1 MGCFALP
8 MKGSFLALPPPPRGP
23 AEGAGRGR
31 RAAPFALIGGITLSV
46 FLIFNWS
53 ILGHAGEE
61 VVVALALA
69 LVASWLLVP
78 WASLP
83 RQAQALLPALAL
95 LLIVAMQVFALP
107 RDKDVT
113 ALMILPVLWSALY
126 GSAAEALAVTGSA
139 IGTAVALQ
147 VVAVI
152 TGQPVGLTGWTE
164 LVALSGAMLLIVYF
178 TVAARS
184 HARTDALTRI
194 GNRRTWD
201 EILAHEIERARRS
214 SAPLTVA
221 LIDLDHFKRFNDAFG
236 HPAGDRHLAESA
248 AAWSGSLR
256 ATDVIARIGGE
267 EFAVLLVDADD
278 HTARSVL
285 RRLAAATPNGQT
297 CSIGMARWNGME
309 DASTLMR
316 RADDALYAAKAAGRS
331 RIVAS
336 EEPVNDAGPPK
347 GGPVIHSAARA
358 A

>member
-1 MGCFALP
+1 MGCFAVP

-61 VVVALALA
+61 VVVSLAVA

-83 RQAQALLPALAL
+83 RRAQAVLPALAL
-95 LLIVAMQVFALP
+95 VLIVAMQVFALP
-107 RDKDVT
+107 LDRDIT

-126 GSAAEALAVTGSA
+126 GSAAEALVVTGSA
-139 IGTAVALQ
+139 IGTSVVLQ
-147 VVAVI
+147 VVATI
-152 TGQPVGLTGWTE
+152 TGQPVGFTGWTE
-164 LVALSGAMLLIVYF
+164 LVALSGAMLLIMYF
-178 TVAARS
+178 TVSARS
-184 HARTDALTRI
+184 HARTDALTRV
-194 GNRRTWD
+194 GNRRAWD
-201 EILAHEIERARRS
+201 EILAHEVERARRYP
-214 SAPLTVA
+214 APLTVA
-221 LIDLDHFKRFNDAFG
+221 LIDLDNFKRFNDVFG
-236 HPAGDRHLAESA
+236 HPAGDRHLAASA
-248 AAWSGSLR
+248 AAWAGSLR

-278 HTARSVL
+278 DTARHVL

-309 DASTLMR
+309 DPSTLMG
-316 RADDALYAAKAAGRS
+316 RADDALYAAKGAGRN
-331 RIVAS
+331 RIAAS
-336 EEPVNDAGPPK
+336 EEAINDAGPPM
-347 GGPVIHSAARA
+347 GGPVIGTEARA